1 MSSAVATSPATSVY
15 YLPFE
20 QELAKLD
27 DQIQKLVELSKTN
40 AMNLDEEIASLRIKR
55 DGLLKRIYENL
66 TPWDRIQVA
75 RHIHRPQ
82 TLDYITTL
90 CDDFLEL
97 HGDRSFADDR
107 AVVTGF
113 ATIDGRKVM
122 LIGQHKGRDVQER
135 VKCNFGY
142 MQPEGYRKA
151 LWKMRLA
158 EKCRIPIVTLIDT
171 KGAAAAVEAEE
182 RGQSQAI
189 AYNLM
194 VMSGLKVP
202 IICVVI
208 GEGCSGGALGIGVGD
223 RLIVQEYAYFTV
235 ISPEGCA
242 SILWKDANKK
252 ADAAAALKM
261 TAPDLKALGV
271 VDEIVAEPVG
281 GANRDPAGAAKL
293 LREAIARNLD
303 ELARIPVPR
312 LLDERYQKLRK
323 LGQYLEA

>member
-1 MSSAVATSPATSVY
+1 VARTPDVAPY

-27 DQIQKLVELSKTN
+27 EQIHKLVELSKTN
-40 AMNLDEEIASLRIKR
+40 EMNLDDEVAGLRGKR
-55 DGLLKRIYENL
+55 EVLLRRIYDNL

-82 TLDYITTL
+82 TLDYIGTV
-90 CDDFLEL
+90 CDDFVEL
-97 HGDRSFADDR
+97 HGDRAFADDR
-107 AVVTGF
+107 AVITGF
-113 ATIDGRKVM
+113 ATIDKRRVM

-158 EKCRIPIVTLIDT
+158 EKFKLPIVTLIDT

-202 IICVVI
+202 IICAVI
-208 GEGCSGGALGIGVGD
+208 GEGCSGGALGIGIGD

-242 SILWKDANKK
+242 SILWKDANRK
-252 ADAAAALKM
+252 AEAAAALKM
-261 TAPDLKALGV
+261 TAPDLKRLDV
-271 VDEIVAEPVG
+271 VDEIIPEPMG
-281 GANRDPAGAAKL
+281 GANRDPAGAAKM
-293 LREAIARNLD
+293 LRDALIRNLD
-303 ELARIPVPR
+303 EVSDVPITE
-312 LLDERYQKLRK
+312 LLDQRYRRLRK
-323 LGQYLEA
+323 LGQYVEG

>member
-1 MSSAVATSPATSVY
+1 MARTPDVAPY

-27 DQIQKLVELSKTN
+27 EQIHKLVELSKTN
-40 AMNLDEEIASLRIKR
+40 EMNLDDEVAGLRGKR
-55 DGLLKRIYENL
+55 EVLLRRIYDNL

-82 TLDYITTL
+82 TLDYIGTV
-90 CDDFLEL
+90 CDDFVEL
-97 HGDRSFADDR
+97 HGDRAFADDR
-107 AVVTGF
+107 AVITGF
-113 ATIDGRKVM
+113 ATIDKRRVM

-158 EKCRIPIVTLIDT
+158 EKFKLPIVTLIDT

-202 IICVVI
+202 IICAVI
-208 GEGCSGGALGIGVGD
+208 GEGCSGGALGIGIGD

-242 SILWKDANKK
+242 SILWKDANRK
-252 ADAAAALKM
+252 AEAAAALKM
-261 TAPDLKALGV
+261 TAPDLKELDV
-271 VDEIVAEPVG
+271 VDEIIPEPMG
-281 GANRDPAGAAKL
+281 GANRDPAGAAKM
-293 LREAIARNLD
+293 LREALIRNLD
-303 ELARIPVPR
+303 EASAVPIPE
-312 LLDERYQKLRK
+312 LLDQRYRRLRK
-323 LGQYLEA
+323 LGQYVEG

>member
-1 MSSAVATSPATSVY
+1 MARTPDVAPY

-27 DQIQKLVELSKTN
+27 EQIHKLVELSKTN
-40 AMNLDEEIASLRIKR
+40 EMNLDDEVAGLRGKR
-55 DGLLKRIYENL
+55 EVLLRRIYDNL

-82 TLDYITTL
+82 TLDYIGTV
-90 CDDFLEL
+90 CDDFVEL
-97 HGDRSFADDR
+97 HGDRAFADDR
-107 AVVTGF
+107 AVITGF
-113 ATIDGRKVM
+113 ATIDKRRVM

-158 EKCRIPIVTLIDT
+158 EKFKLPIVTLIDT

-202 IICVVI
+202 IICAVI
-208 GEGCSGGALGIGVGD
+208 GEGCSGGALGIGIGD

-242 SILWKDANKK
+242 SILWKDANRK
-252 ADAAAALKM
+252 AEAAAALKM
-261 TAPDLKALGV
+261 TAPDLKELDV
-271 VDEIVAEPVG
+271 VDEIIPEPMG
-281 GANRDPAGAAKL
+281 GANRDPGGAAKM
-293 LREAIARNLD
+293 LREALIRNLD
-303 ELARIPVPR
+303 EASAVPIPE
-312 LLDERYQKLRK
+312 LLDQRYRRLRK
-323 LGQYLEA
+323 LGQYVEG

>member
-1 MSSAVATSPATSVY
+1 MARTPDVAPY

-27 DQIQKLVELSKTN
+27 EQIHKLVELSKTN
-40 AMNLDEEIASLRIKR
+40 EMNLDDEVAGLRGKR
-55 DGLLKRIYENL
+55 EVLLRRIYDNL

-82 TLDYITTL
+82 TLDYIGTV
-90 CDDFLEL
+90 CDDFVEL
-97 HGDRSFADDR
+97 HGDRAFADDR
-107 AVVTGF
+107 AVITGF
-113 ATIDGRKVM
+113 ATIDKRRVM

-158 EKCRIPIVTLIDT
+158 EKFKLPIVTLIDT

-202 IICVVI
+202 IICAVI
-208 GEGCSGGALGIGVGD
+208 GEGCSGGALGIGIGD

-242 SILWKDANKK
+242 SILWKDANRK
-252 ADAAAALKM
+252 AEAAAALKM
-261 TAPDLKALGV
+261 TAPDLKRLDV
-271 VDEIVAEPVG
+271 VDEIIPEPMG
-281 GANRDPAGAAKL
+281 GANRDPAGAAKM
-293 LREAIARNLD
+293 LRDALIRNLD
-303 ELARIPVPR
+303 EVSDVPITE
-312 LLDERYQKLRK
+312 LLDQRYRRLRK
-323 LGQYLEA
+323 LGQYVEG